1 LGSLLL
7 SHLIIKKHKEMLRI
21 ENIVNFFISIFM
33 VYVLNLEFLFI
44 KNTELFAVFIK
55 IFNSNNGS

>member
-55 IFNSNNGS
+55 IFNSNN